1 MQGDFKKFVTDIEK
15 LSDSQIKELNHK
27 EKIAKFVENYA
38 KELNLHNQQTTE
50 LVGRLRGGVKGVG
63 SLAQYAGKATK
74 GIKNILTLE
83 SPTGLFR
90 QLKGTNGQTY
100 RAATFWTDEG
110 ADIMHYVSQDAKYYI
125 KHDPTNGRVLF
136 IDAENNKF
144 MGFMLDQ
151 DNIIGT
157 NYNSLVENLK
167 TIHGMPNSVRTVN
180 IKGASITFAD
190 DKANLVLGKYKPNS
204 SPGISGEIGTDDVI
218 DQMTILKN
226 YSFADKSFELR
237 NGSVH
242 VLNIPDGNIAGVDD
256 FFDVF
261 NKDILDLAVNNPTKV
276 KVTLVSDPRKST
288 LLNLYNFVENKFSGY
303 PTTFAKEIKYLRE
316 HGVKTV
322 YLKDGTA
329 INLDNISLNSL
340 NWTGWKY

>member
-1 MQGDFKKFVTDIEK
+1 MG
-15 LSDSQIKELNHK
+15 
-27 EKIAKFVENYA
+27 AKGARN
-38 KELNLHNQQTTE
+38 
-50 LVGRLRGGVKGVG
+50 
-63 SLAQYAGKATK
+63 LAQYTGKATK
-74 GIKNILTLE
+74 GIKNILPLE

-136 IDAENNKF
+136 IDAQNNKF

-151 DNIIGT
+151 DNIIGS
-157 NYNSLVENLK
+157 NYSTLVENLK
-167 TIHGMPNSVRTVN
+167 TIHGMPNSIRTIN
-180 IKGASITFAD
+180 IKGNAITFAD
-190 DKANLVLGKYKPNS
+190 DKANLVLGKYKPNN

-242 VLNIPDGNIAGVDD
+242 VLNIPDGNVAQWVT
-256 FFDVF
+256 FFEDY
-261 NKDILDLAVNNPTKV
+261 NKQFLDLATQNPNSFKTI
-276 KVTLVSDPRKST
+276 LVSDPRKAQ
-288 LLNLYNFVENKFSGY
+288 LLRAALVDGKYVPSG
-303 PTTFAKEIKYLRE
+303 FAKEIKYLRDR
-316 HGVKTV
+316 GIKNVT
-322 YLKDGTA
+322 LKDGTNL
-329 INLDNISLNSL
+329 NLDDIDLSNL
-340 NWTGWKY
+340 NWAGWQY

>member
-1 MQGDFKKFVTDIEK
+1 M
-15 LSDSQIKELNHK
+15 S
-27 EKIAKFVENYA
+27 
-38 KELNLHNQQTTE
+38 
-50 LVGRLRGGVKGVG
+50 
-63 SLAQYAGKATK
+63 
-74 GIKNILTLE
+74 LE

-90 QLKGTNGQTY
+90 QLKGTNGQTF

-125 KHDPTNGRVLF
+125 KHDPINGRVLF

-151 DNIIGT
+151 DNIVGT
-157 NYNSLVENLK
+157 NYSMFVENLK
-167 TIHGMPNSVRTVN
+167 TIHGMSNSLRTVN
-180 IKGASITFAD
+180 VKGTHITFAD

-242 VLNIPDGNIAGVDD
+242 VLNIPDGNVTQWTT
-256 FFDVF
+256 FFEDY
-261 NKDILDLAVNNPTKV
+261 NKQFLDLATENPIRFKT
-276 KVTLVSDPRKST
+276 TLVSDPRKIELFRGT
-288 LLNLYNFVENKFSGY
+288 LIDGKYIPSG
-303 PTTFAKEIKYLRE
+303 FAKEIKYLRE
-316 HGVKTV
+316 KGIKIIS
-322 YLKDGTA
+322 LKDEKSL
-329 INLDNISLNSL
+329 NLDNIDLSSL
-340 NWTGWKY
+340 NWAGWQY

>member
-1 MQGDFKKFVTDIEK
+1 VVLPEA
-15 LSDSQIKELNHK
+15 LIKPATL
-27 EKIAKFVENYA
+27 AKWGRWLKGGEAA
-38 KELNLHNQQTTE
+38 KATN
-50 LVGRLRGGVKGVG
+50 
-63 SLAQYAGKATK
+63 LAQYAGKATK
-74 GIKNILTLE
+74 GIKNLLPLE

-110 ADIMHYVSQDAKYYI
+110 ENVIHYVSSDAKYYI

-151 DNIIGT
+151 DNIVGA
-157 NYNSLVENLK
+157 NYNALVENLK
-167 TIHGMPNSVRTVN
+167 TIHGLPNSVRTIN
-180 IKGASITFAD
+180 IKGTAITFAD

-242 VLNIPDGNIAGVDD
+242 VLNIPDGMYNPAT
-256 FFDVF
+256 FFDTY
-261 NKDILDLAVNNPTKV
+261 NKELLDLAVNNPTKV
-276 KVTLVSDPRKST
+276 KVTLISDARKES
-288 LLNLYNFVENKFSGY
+288 LLSYYDVEKNTRK
-303 PTTFAKEIKYLRE
+303 PTGFGMEIKYIRE
-316 HGVKTV
+316 KGIKQV
-322 YLKDGTA
+322 YLKDGTSINLDK
-329 INLDNISLNSL
+329 INLDNI
-340 NWTGWKY
+340 NWSEWKY